1 MDIVMPQL
9 GETVSEGTLTLWH
22 KSVGDEVAA
31 NEVLF
36 EIGTDKVE
44 MEVPAPAAGVLKEIR
59 VEVGETVG
67 VGTVLAILD
76 DGSGTADL
84 TPTSAGG
91 LTPPSAS
98 ATPPTQNA
106 MQEPVLAR
114 KRDKSLRLSP
124 VVRKLLA
131 ENNLQPHQ
139 VTGTGR
145 DGRIKRADV
154 LALLKNAPVAPAI
167 PSARLQSP
175 STVSADGRTVVPFNR
190 RRQMTAEH
198 MVRSKATSPHVLQAV
213 EADFTTIEIA
223 RRRAGANWKAK
234 EGFSLSY
241 LPFIA
246 KAVCDAVAEYP
257 RINAHVEGESLVTFD
272 VVNRAIA
279 VDIDFE
285 GLVAPVVRDAGS
297 MAVVD
302 LARAINEL
310 AGRARRDALGPDDFQ
325 GATYTISNNGT
336 FGTLITAPIINQP
349 QVAILS
355 TDAVIKKPVAVTI
368 DGADAVAVRPVGIL
382 AQSFDHRAIDGSY
395 SAAFLR
401 CLKEIIESREWAAAV
416 P

>member
-9 GETVSEGTLTLWH
+9 GETVSEGTLTIWH
-22 KSVGDEVAA
+22 KSVGDAVTA

-44 MEVPAPAAGVLKEIR
+44 MEVPAPASGVLKEIR
-59 VEVGETVG
+59 VDAGETVG
-67 VGTVLAILD
+67 VGTILAVID
-76 DGSGTADL
+76 DGSAPAAAAE
-84 TPTSAGG
+84 TPAARAEPAAPPAQPQRQSA
-91 LTPPSAS
+91 P
-98 ATPPTQNA
+98 N
-106 MQEPVLAR
+106 
-114 KRDKSLRLSP
+114 RDKSLKLSP

-131 ENNLQPHQ
+131 ENNLQPGQ
-139 VTGTGR
+139 ITGTGR
-145 DGRIKRADV
+145 DGRIKRGDV
-154 LALLKNAPVAPAI
+154 LAFLKGTPAGPAARPTPSPV
-167 PSARLQSP
+167 SSG
-175 STVSADGRTVVPFNR
+175 DGRTVVPFNR

-198 MVRSKATSPHVLQAV
+198 MVRSKATSAHVLQAV
-213 EADFTTIEIA
+213 EVDFSNVEAA
-223 RRRAGANWKAK
+223 RARAGAKWKAK

-246 KAVCDAVAEYP
+246 KAVCDAIAEYP
-257 RINAHVEGESLVTFD
+257 KINAHVEGENLVVFD
-272 VVNRAIA
+272 AVNLAIA
-279 VDIDFE
+279 VDLDFE

-302 LARAINEL
+302 LARAINDI
-310 AGRARRDALGPDDFQ
+310 AARARRDALGPDDFQ

-355 TDAVIKKPVAVTI
+355 TDAVIKKPVAVVV
-368 DGADAVAVRPVGIL
+368 DGMDAVAVRPVGVL
-382 AQSFDHRAIDGSY
+382 AQSFDHRAIDGAY

-401 CLKEIIESREWAAAV
+401 RLKDIIETREWAAAV